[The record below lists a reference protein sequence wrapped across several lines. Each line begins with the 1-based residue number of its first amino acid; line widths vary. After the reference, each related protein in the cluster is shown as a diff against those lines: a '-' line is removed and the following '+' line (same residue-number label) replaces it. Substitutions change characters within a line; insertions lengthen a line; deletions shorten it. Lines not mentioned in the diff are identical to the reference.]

1 MGAGPVGPP
10 SLTREGTCLMS
21 STWLR
26 IVGFAVAGL
35 VVVGLLALMAL
46 AGAFHLFPP
55 APVTDR
61 AREIDGLYNFVF
73 AISVAIFVLVEGLII
88 FAVIR
93 YRRKPTDTE
102 LPAQIHGNNALE
114 VVWTVVPTILVA
126 VMFVFSFNSL
136 TKVDAV
142 ANTTDVRIRAV
153 AAQFQWSFE
162 YLSADGQTV
171 QFEQLAPELTV
182 PAGKTVHLSLRST
195 DVIHAFY
202 VPKFLFKRDVVPG
215 RENAFEFTVDP
226 ADAGQTFSGQCAELC
241 GTFHGSMLFTV
252 KALAPADYDSW
263 LATQIE
269 KARQSPP
276 PPGSAAPGQLELQL
290 TAKDV
295 KFDKAS
301 LDAPAD
307 QPFTIKFQNDDASI
321 AHNVAIHDGAGQEVF
336 KGEIFAGVDVRTYPV
351 PPLKAGSYTFV
362 CSVHPNMTGTLT
374 VK

>member
-1 MGAGPVGPP
+1 
-10 SLTREGTCLMS
+10 MS
-21 STWLR
+21 STRLR

-35 VVVGLLALMAL
+35 VVVGLLALLTL
-46 AGAFHLFPP
+46 AGAFRLFPP

-61 AREIDGLYNFVF
+61 AHEIDGLYNFVF
-73 AISVAIFVLVEGLII
+73 GISVAVFVLVEGLII

-93 YRRKPTDTE
+93 YGRKPTDTE
-102 LPAQIHGNNALE
+102 LPPQVHGNNILE
-114 VVWTVVPTILVA
+114 IVWTVVPTVIVA

-136 TKVDAV
+136 NKVDAV

-162 YLSADGQTV
+162 YLSADGQQV
-171 QFEQLAPELTV
+171 QFEQLAPEMTV
-182 PAGKTVHLSLRST
+182 PAGRPVHLSLRSQ

-215 RENAFEFTVDP
+215 RENVFEFTVDA
-226 ADAGQTFSGQCAELC
+226 ADAGQTFRGQCAELC

-252 KALAPADYDSW
+252 KALSPADYDTW

-276 PPGSAAPGQLELQL
+276 PAGSAAPGQLELPL
-290 TAKDV
+290 AAKDV
-295 KFDKAS
+295 KFDKAA
-301 LDAPAD
+301 LEAPAD
-307 QPFTIKFQNDDASI
+307 TPFTIKFQNDDPSI
-321 AHNVAIHDGAGQEVF
+321 AHNVAIHDGASQEVF
-336 KGEIFAGVDVRTYPV
+336 KGEIFQGVAVKTYPV
-351 PPLKAGSYTFV
+351 PPLKAGSYTFL

-374 VK
+374 IK

>member
-1 MGAGPVGPP
+1 
-10 SLTREGTCLMS
+10 MS

-276 PPGSAAPGQLELQL
+276 PPGSATPGQLELQL

>member
-1 MGAGPVGPP
+1 
-10 SLTREGTCLMS
+10 MS
-21 STWLR
+21 SSRLR
-26 IVGFAVAGL
+26 IVGFAVAAL
-35 VVVGLLALMAL
+35 VIVALLALLAL
-46 AGAFHLFPP
+46 AGAFRLFPP

-61 AREIDGLYNFVF
+61 AHEIDWLYNFVF
-73 AISVAIFVLVEGLII
+73 VIAVAIFVLVEGLII
-88 FAVIR
+88 FAVVR

-102 LPAQIHGNNALE
+102 LPPQIHGNNVLE
-114 VVWTVVPTILVA
+114 IVWTVVPTILVG

-136 TKVDAV
+136 NTVDAV
-142 ANTTDVRIRAV
+142 ANTTDIRIRAV

-171 QFEQLAPELTV
+171 QFEQLAPEMTV
-182 PAGKTVHLSLRST
+182 PVGKTVHLSLRSK

-215 RENAFEFTVDP
+215 RENVFEFTVDP

-252 KALAPADYDSW
+252 KALAPADYDAW
-263 LATQIE
+263 LATQI
-269 KARQSPP
+269 KNASQSPP
-276 PPGSAAPGQLELQL
+276 PAGSAAPGQLELQL

-301 LDAPAD
+301 LEAPAD
-307 QPFTIKFQNDDASI
+307 KPFSIKFQNDDQAV
-321 AHNVAIHDGAGQEVF
+321 AHNVAIHDAGGQEVF
-336 KGEIFAGVDVRTYPV
+336 KGEIFQGVDVRTYPI